1 LIAMFLRTCRDIDAI
16 SGYMSDPVTLAS
28 LLLVRDRRSRGVLS
42 VTLSSL
48 PKVIMSIANGAQ
60 EDVVV
65 YMKFSFGGNTYRL
78 FTVRDIAVAVIQE
91 DASGHV
97 TGYGVEVLNN
107 IANIVGRSGAVPI
120 SVYVEEIPLKSI
132 TDQFIAEHVKKCAE
146 SVEKIHLA
154 VWRKRGVYWFSIE
167 DLISDRGSYTYVF
180 RARDAGGNVYA
191 LKIPKEDVAI
201 DRSFTDIVRG
211 YINVLAIRS
220 IGREELRELLEMKG
234 YSGAELLE
242 LALYRDFVTHVY
254 AVVVP
259 RDRLDRDAYISHP
272 PVVVEEYMDM
282 GDLEEYV
289 KKRSALGLEESMYI
303 LIRITGAVALAHLM
317 NFIHMDIKPRNILMK
332 RDTGSR
338 YGYTPKIT
346 DFSGAIGDPSHGY
359 RLARL
364 TPAYADPLALM
375 RGYSDL
381 SYDVYSLAMVFGYMI
396 SGTVPK
402 HRLAL
407 NIALLQNVYG
417 YPIPMEKIG
426 SDEVALKEFV
436 EKVVELSAQLKT
448 RSITAQEFVKAISK
462 DAEALDNVYMP
473 WLNDIPKTVADIVRR
488 SISLNKEER
497 YRSCVDI
504 WLDLRRSI
512 AREGMEDILPK
523 AQ

>member
-1 LIAMFLRTCRDIDAI
+1 MLLRTCRDIDAI
-16 SGYMSDPVTLAS
+16 SSYISDPVTLAS
-28 LLLVRDRRSRGVLS
+28 LLLVRDRRSKGILS
-42 VTLSSL
+42 AALSSL
-48 PKVIMSIANGAQ
+48 PKIVTSIANGAQ
-60 EDVVV
+60 EDVVI

-78 FTVRDIAVAVIQE
+78 FTVRGIVVAVIQE

-107 IANIVGRSGAVPI
+107 IANTVSRSSAIPTSI
-120 SVYVEEIPLKSI
+120 SVYVEEIPLRSI
-132 TDQFIAEHVKKCAE
+132 TDQFIVEHIKKCAE
-146 SVEKIHLA
+146 SVEKMHLA
-154 VWRKRGVYWFSIE
+154 IWRKRGVYWLSIE
-167 DLISDRGSYTYVF
+167 DLISDKGSYTYVF
-180 RARDAGGNVYA
+180 RARDAEGNVYA
-191 LKIPKEDVAI
+191 LKIPKEDIAV

-220 IGREELRELLEMKG
+220 IDGEELRELLEMKG
-234 YSGAELLE
+234 YSGAELSE
-242 LALYRDFVTHVY
+242 LALYRDFLTNVY
-254 AVVVP
+254 AVIVP
-259 RDRLDRDAYISHP
+259 RDRLDRDTYISHP

-289 KKRSALGLEESMYI
+289 KKRGALGLEESMYI

-317 NFIHMDIKPRNILMK
+317 NSIHMDIKPRNILMK
-332 RDTGSR
+332 RDAGSR

-346 DFSGAIGDPSHGY
+346 DFSGAIGDPGHGY

-364 TPAYADPLALM
+364 TPAYADPVALM
-375 RGYSDL
+375 KGYSDL

-426 SDEVALKEFV
+426 SDEAALKEFV
-436 EKVVELSAQLKT
+436 EEVVELSAQLKT
-448 RSITAQEFVKAISK
+448 RSITVQEFVKSISK
-462 DAEALDNVYMP
+462 DLEALDGMYMT
-473 WLNDIPKTVADIVRR
+473 WLNSIPRTVADIVRR

-497 YRSCVDI
+497 YKSCVDM

-512 AREGMEDILPK
+512 VREGMENTLPK
-523 AQ
+523 TQ